1 MSKIKSFDLSNVK
14 LSQLV
19 IHKVGNKTQEE
30 PIELAEFE
38 IEIENYSPLY
48 KSVMDY
54 FLKSF
59 KPGPMYHFA
68 APEGQESFTDNEV
81 FVATEA
87 IFSNPYEQF
96 MTRSREMAELLFEAS
111 THPRIKGGELF
122 IAVLRDCVVDGDVV
136 DAIGLFK
143 AEHKEMFL
151 TVGDKTDVGNFELE
165 QSEGVS
171 VKKLDKGCLIFKCEE
186 EKGFKV
192 MLKDSPTKSVEA
204 LYWKESFLQ
213 LKPRED
219 NFFHTKNYLD
229 MCVGFVEEVFN
240 EDHAVEKPA
249 QIDLLNRS
257 LKYFNEKED
266 FNVVDFENNVIE
278 EPEAIEAFQ
287 EYKVDF
293 QEKKEIPVFDEFKV
307 SKEAVRKSKKEFKS
321 IIKLDKKINIT
332 ISGNEQNVEKG
343 YDSERNMN
351 YYMIFFNEEE

>member
-38 IEIENYSPLY
+38 IELENFSPLY

-54 FLKSF
+54 FLRSF
-59 KPGPMYHFA
+59 KPGPMYHFD
-68 APEGQESFTDNEV
+68 APEEKESFTENEM
-81 FVATEA
+81 FVAAEA
-87 IFSNPYEQF
+87 IFSNPFEQF
-96 MTRSREMAELLFEAS
+96 MSRSREMAELLYEAS
-111 THPRIKGGELF
+111 THPRIKGGEF
-122 IAVLRDCVVDGDVV
+122 FVAMLRDCVVDGDVV

-143 AEHKEMFL
+143 SEHKEMFL
-151 TVGDKTDVGNFELE
+151 KVGEKTDIGNFELE

-192 MLKDSPTKSVEA
+192 MLKDSPTRSVEA
-204 LYWKESFLQ
+204 LYWKEAYLQ
-213 LKPRED
+213 LKARED

-229 MCVGFVEEVFN
+229 MCVGFVDEVFN

-257 LKYFNEKED
+257 LKYFNDKEE
-266 FNVVDFENNVIE
+266 FNIVDFENNVIE

-287 EYKVDF
+287 EYKIDF

-343 YDSERNMN
+343 FDSERNMN